1 MTCPRLDAN
10 TRAAITAASATVIPK
25 MAERTGTAVRSRP
38 GSNAR
43 RVPATAVGGKPAP
56 VIHHAICE
64 PRRVVLAADMLA
76 GMFITRGAVIAARP
90 ARSSVRRAA
99 PPSRIAALKDKPG
112 ETSARR
118 ASPIG
123 VNAESP

>member
-1 MTCPRLDAN
+1 
-10 TRAAITAASATVIPK
+10 

-43 RVPATAVGGKPAP
+43 RTPETAAGGKPLRAIHPASRERGLVVFAP
-56 VIHHAICE
+56 E
-64 PRRVVLAADMLA
+64 RLAWILTA
-76 GMFITRGAVIAARP
+76 RSAVIAAQPVSRN
-90 ARSSVRRAA
+90 AKAAA
-99 PPSRIAALKDKPG
+99 PPSKIAALNENPG

-123 VNAESP
+123 VS